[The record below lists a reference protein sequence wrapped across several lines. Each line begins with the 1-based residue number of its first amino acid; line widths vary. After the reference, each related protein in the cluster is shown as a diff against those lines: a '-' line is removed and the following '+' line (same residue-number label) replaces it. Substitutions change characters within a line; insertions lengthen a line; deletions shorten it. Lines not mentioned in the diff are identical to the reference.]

1 MHLWYTLF
9 RISQFCIFNVYNFSK
24 NVYNFVSSLYTI
36 FWSVDIF
43 YQNLW
48 EYKVCTLK
56 NYTQFHI
63 INVHNFLNNVHNYI
77 YSVYTF
83 FFSKNVCNLHSNNG
97 DNFLYSMCT
106 FFFKCTQFCIFKVHN
121 FFLYVDIFFT
131 NYLEHKFC
139 TFNNQTFKKYSQSS
153 IFNFRT
159 FKKRTQLF
167 KECTQSYIFC

>member
-1 MHLWYTLF
+1 MNSHTFKHL
-9 RISQFCIFNVYNFSK
+9 FCTYGTHFFGFHNFVYLTYINFSK

-83 FFSKNVCNLHSNNG
+83 FFSKNVCILHSNNG

-106 FFFKCTQFCIFKVHN
+106 FFLNVHN
-121 FFLYVDIFFT
+121 FVYLKCTIFF
-131 NYLEHKFC
+131 YML
-139 TFNNQTFKKYSQSS
+139 TFFSQ
-153 IFNFRT
+153 IT
-159 FKKRTQLF
+159 
-167 KECTQSYIFC
+167 